1 MTDGSLV
8 VVVEVEEQAQ
18 GVEELVVQH
27 QVIQR
32 RPARL
37 KIGPVPSDQPRSEPS
52 IMASSRSDSF
62 IVGQPLVALGEQ

>member
-1 MTDGSLV
+1 M
-8 VVVEVEEQAQ
+8 
-18 GVEELVVQH
+18 EELVVQH

-32 RPARL
+32 LPARF
-37 KIGPVPSDQPRSEPS
+37 KIDPVPSDQPRSEPS